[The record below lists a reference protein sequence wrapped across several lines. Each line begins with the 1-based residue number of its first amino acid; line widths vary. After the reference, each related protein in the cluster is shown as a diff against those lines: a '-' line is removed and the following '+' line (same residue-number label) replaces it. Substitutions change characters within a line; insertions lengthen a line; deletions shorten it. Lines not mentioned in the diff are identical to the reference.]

1 MSENNNNN
9 SYNREE
15 DGREHNKNDQQR
27 SPENNGGSY
36 YYSYG
41 PFQSINS
48 DGQEDSS
55 NEVRDVEITAPEPIK
70 PVPTML
76 ERNSSGFTRSSSNT
90 NANAEMNGQ
99 SGNGDGGSRNW
110 KYNGKPKS
118 NFKTGVT
125 SFFAGMLVIS
135 LLMFTADRM
144 NLFTP
149 DAALSN
155 ATNNQTSDNS
165 SSDSNNGSSNT
176 GNNSGV
182 TTSLPLGSTDI
193 SSVVSKAS
201 PAVVKIETLSK
212 SGSSS
217 SRQTNPYYNDPLYQ
231 YFFGGNSGSSNNNNN
246 NSNNGGSS
254 SSEQLVPLGIG
265 SGFIFE
271 KDGYILTNEHV
282 ISGADVIQVTLE
294 NNNKPYEAKLLG
306 SSKDLDLAVLKIE
319 GDDFP
324 VAALGNSDNT
334 KVGDWLVAIG
344 NPEGFEHTVTAGV
357 LSAKDR
363 TITINDE
370 STGQPNEYN
379 NLLQTDASINPGNSG
394 GPLLNLNGEVIGMNV
409 AVSADAQGIGFAIPS
424 SVIQEVVE
432 KLKNNEEIPKEPV
445 PFIGASLMNLTPEV
459 AKQMG
464 TELTEGSVVT
474 NLIYQSPAYTA
485 DLRPYD
491 IITGINGKKY
501 ATSQDLINQIQTQKV
516 GDQITLNV
524 NRNGNDIEIKV
535 TIGNKNEFETEEN
548 SQSVQP

>member
-1 MSENNNNN
+1 MSENNNNRF
-9 SYNREE
+9 NREE
-15 DGREHNKNDQQR
+15 DEREYNRNGEQR
-27 SPENNGGSY
+27 SSENSGESY

-48 DGQEDSS
+48 DGKEEGSS
-55 NEVRDVEITAPEPIK
+55 ELNEVEVTAPEPIK

-76 ERNSSGFTRSSSNT
+76 ERNSSGFTRSSNT
-90 NANAEMNGQ
+90 SANTGTGQ
-99 SGNGDGGSRNW
+99 SGSTGNGGNHNW
-110 KYNGKPKS
+110 KYNHKPKS

-125 SFFAGMLVIS
+125 SFFAGMIVVS

-149 DAALSN
+149 DTALSN
-155 ATNNQTSDNS
+155 NETTQSGASDDS
-165 SSDSNNGSSNT
+165 SGSTNT
-176 GNNSGV
+176 GNSGV
-182 TTSLPLGSTDI
+182 TTSLPVGSTDI
-193 SSVVSKAS
+193 SSVVSKVS

-212 SGSSS
+212 SSSNS
-217 SRQTNPYYNDPLYQ
+217 SRQNNSYYNDPLYQ
-231 YFFGGNSGSSNNNNN
+231 YFFGGNGTNGRSNNNN
-246 NSNNGGSS
+246 NSNNGSS
-254 SSEQLVPLGIG
+254 EEQLVPLGIG

-271 KDGYILTNEHV
+271 KEGYILTNEHV

-294 NNNKPYEAKLLG
+294 DNTKPYEATLLG

-319 GDDFP
+319 GENDFP

-370 STGQPNEYN
+370 DTGEANEYN

-424 SVIQEVVE
+424 SVIQEVVD
-432 KLKNNEEIPKEPV
+432 KLKNNEEIPKEPE

-491 IITGINGKKY
+491 IITGINGTKY
-501 ATSQDLINQIQTQKV
+501 ATAQDLIDQIQTKKV
-516 GDQITLNV
+516 GDVITLNV
-524 NRNGNDIEIKV
+524 NRDGKEIEVKV
-535 TIGNKNEFETEEN
+535 TIGNKNDYNTETS

>member
-1 MSENNNNN
+1 MSENNNNR
-9 SYNREE
+9 YNREE
-15 DGREHNKNDQQR
+15 DEREYSRSGDQR
-27 SPENNGGSY
+27 SPENNGESY

-48 DGQEDSS
+48 DGKEHSS
-55 NEVRDVEITAPEPIK
+55 NNVDEVEVTPPDPIK

-76 ERNSSGFTRSSSNT
+76 ERNSSGYARSTHSSTNT
-90 NANAEMNGQ
+90 GTGQ
-99 SGNGDGGSRNW
+99 SENNGNGGNRNW
-110 KYNGKPKS
+110 NYNQKPKKS
-118 NFKTGVT
+118 NFKTGVV
-125 SFFAGMLVIS
+125 SFFAGMIVVS

-149 DAALSN
+149 DTALSGN
-155 ATNNQTSDNS
+155 ETTQSGASND
-165 SSDSNNGSSNT
+165 NNGSTNT
-176 GNNSGV
+176 GNSGV
-182 TTSLPLGSTDI
+182 TTSLPVGSTDI
-193 SSVVSKAS
+193 SSVVSKVS

-212 SGSSS
+212 SSSNS
-217 SRQTNPYYNDPLYQ
+217 SRQNNSYYNDPLYQ
-231 YFFGGNSGSSNNNNN
+231 YFFGGNGTNGRNN
-246 NSNNGGSS
+246 NSNNG
-254 SSEQLVPLGIG
+254 SSEDQLVPLGIG

-271 KDGYILTNEHV
+271 KEGYILTNEHV

-294 NNNKPYEAKLLG
+294 DNTKPYEATLLG

-319 GDDFP
+319 GNNDFP
-324 VAALGNSDNT
+324 VATLGNSDST
-334 KVGDWLVAIG
+334 KVGEWLVAIG

-370 STGQPNEYN
+370 STGQPNEYK

-394 GPLLNLNGEVIGMNV
+394 GPLLNLKGEVIGMNV

-424 SVIQEVVE
+424 SVIQEVVD
-432 KLKNNEEIPKEPV
+432 KLKNNEEIPKEPE

-464 TELTEGSVVT
+464 TDLTEGSVVT
-474 NLIYQSPAYTA
+474 NLIYQSPAYSA

-491 IITGINGKKY
+491 IITGISGKKY
-501 ATSQDLINQIQTQKV
+501 ATAQDLIEQIQAKNV
-516 GDQITLNV
+516 GDVITLNV
-524 NRNGNDIEIKV
+524 NRDGKDIEIKV
-535 TIGNKNEFETEEN
+535 TIGNKNDYNTESS

>member
-1 MSENNNNN
+1 MSENNNNRY
-9 SYNREE
+9 SREE
-15 DGREHNKNDQQR
+15 NEREYNKNGEQR
-27 SPENNGGSY
+27 STENSGESY

-48 DGQEDSS
+48 DGREDRS
-55 NEVRDVEITAPEPIK
+55 NEVNEVEVTPPDPVKPI
-70 PVPTML
+70 PTML
-76 ERNSSGFTRSSSNT
+76 ERNSNGFTRSSASSSG
-90 NANAEMNGQ
+90 NAENGQ
-99 SGNGDGGSRNW
+99 NGANGGSGNRNW
-110 KYNGKPKS
+110 NYNHNNKPKS
-118 NFKTGVT
+118 NFKTGAV
-125 SFFAGMLVIS
+125 SFIAGMVVIS

-149 DAALSN
+149 DAALSTS
-155 ATNNQTSDNS
+155 ATAQTSDS
-165 SSDSNNGSSNT
+165 GSTNT
-176 GNNSGV
+176 GNSGV
-182 TTSLPLGSTDI
+182 TTSLAVGSTDI
-193 SSVVSKAS
+193 SSVVSKVS

-212 SGSSS
+212 SSSS
-217 SRQTNPYYNDPLYQ
+217 NSSRNNSYYNDPLYQ
-231 YFFGGNSGSSNNNNN
+231 YFFGGNGYNGSNNNNNN
-246 NSNNGGSS
+246 NSNNG
-254 SSEQLVPLGIG
+254 SSEDQLVPLGIG

-294 NNNKPYEAKLLG
+294 DNTKPYEATLLG

-319 GDDFP
+319 GDTDFP
-324 VAALGNSDNT
+324 VATLGDSDST

-363 TITINDE
+363 TISITDE
-370 STGQPNEYN
+370 DTGEANEYN

-424 SVIQEVVE
+424 SVIKEVVD

-445 PFIGASLMNLTPEV
+445 PFIGASLMNLTSEV

-464 TELTEGSVVT
+464 TDLTEGSVVT

-491 IITGINGKKY
+491 IITGIDGTKY
-501 ATSQDLINQIQTQKV
+501 ATAQDLIEAIQSKNV
-516 GDQITLNV
+516 GDKITLNV
-524 NRNGNDIEIKV
+524 NRDGKDIDIQV
-535 TIGNKNEFETEEN
+535 TIGNKNDFETE
-548 SQSVQP
+548 SSSTQSTQP

>member
-1 MSENNNNN
+1 MSENNNNR
-9 SYNREE
+9 YNREE
-15 DGREHNKNDQQR
+15 DEREYSRSDEQR
-27 SPENNGGSY
+27 SPENTGESY

-48 DGQEDSS
+48 DGKEHSS
-55 NEVRDVEITAPEPIK
+55 NNVDEVEVTPPDPIK

-76 ERNSSGFTRSSSNT
+76 ERNSSGFARSGHANT
-90 NANAEMNGQ
+90 GTGQ
-99 SGNGDGGSRNW
+99 SENNGNGGNRNW
-110 KYNGKPKS
+110 NYNQKPKKS

-125 SFFAGMLVIS
+125 SFFAGMIVVS

-149 DAALSN
+149 DTALSN
-155 ATNNQTSDNS
+155 NGTTQNGASD
-165 SSDSNNGSSNT
+165 DNNGSTNT
-176 GNNSGV
+176 GNSGV
-182 TTSLPLGSTDI
+182 TTSLPVGSTDI
-193 SSVVSKAS
+193 SSVVSKVS

-212 SGSSS
+212 SSSNS
-217 SRQTNPYYNDPLYQ
+217 SRQNNSYYNDPLYQ
-231 YFFGGNSGSSNNNNN
+231 YFFGGNGNNGSSNN
-246 NSNNGGSS
+246 NSNNG
-254 SSEQLVPLGIG
+254 SSEDQLVPLGIG

-271 KDGYILTNEHV
+271 KEGYILTNEHV

-294 NNNKPYEAKLLG
+294 DNTKPYEATLLG

-319 GDDFP
+319 GDNDFP
-324 VAALGNSDNT
+324 VATLGDSDSI
-334 KVGDWLVAIG
+334 KVGEWLVAIG

-370 STGQPNEYN
+370 DTGQPNEYK

-394 GPLLNLNGEVIGMNV
+394 GPLLNLKGEVIGMNV

-424 SVIQEVVE
+424 SVIQEVVD
-432 KLKNNEEIPKEPV
+432 KLKNNEEIPKEPE

-491 IITGINGKKY
+491 IITGISGTKY
-501 ATSQDLINQIQTQKV
+501 ATAQDLIEQIQSKNV
-516 GDQITLNV
+516 GDVITLNV
-524 NRNGNDIEIKV
+524 NRDGKDIEIKV
-535 TIGNKNEFETEEN
+535 TIGNKNDYNTESS

>member
-1 MSENNNNN
+1 MSENNNNR
-9 SYNREE
+9 YNREE
-15 DGREHNKNDQQR
+15 DEREYNKSGEQR
-27 SPENNGGSY
+27 SSENSGESY

-48 DGQEDSS
+48 DGREEIS
-55 NEVRDVEITAPEPIK
+55 NEMNDVEVTPPEPIK

-76 ERNSSGFTRSSSNT
+76 ERNSSSFTR
-90 NANAEMNGQ
+90 ANNPMSGNSGMGQ
-99 SGNGDGGSRNW
+99 SGGNGDSGNRNW
-110 KYNGKPKS
+110 KYNHKPKS

-125 SFFAGMLVIS
+125 SFIAGMVVIS
-135 LLMFTADRM
+135 LLMFSADRM

-149 DAALSN
+149 DASLSN
-155 ATNNQTSDNS
+155 NETTQNSTSD
-165 SSDSNNGSSNT
+165 DSRGSTNT
-176 GNNSGV
+176 GNSGV
-182 TTSLPLGSTDI
+182 TTSLPVGSTDI
-193 SSVVSKAS
+193 SSVVSKVS

-212 SGSSS
+212 SSSSS
-217 SRQTNPYYNDPLYQ
+217 SRQNNSYYNDPLYQ
-231 YFFGGNSGSSNNNNN
+231 YFFGGNGTNGSSNNNN
-246 NSNNGGSS
+246 NSNNG
-254 SSEQLVPLGIG
+254 SSEDRLVPLGIG

-271 KDGYILTNEHV
+271 KEGYILTNEHV

-294 NNNKPYEAKLLG
+294 DNTKPYEATLLG

-319 GDDFP
+319 GDNDFP
-324 VAALGNSDNT
+324 VATLGDSDST
-334 KVGDWLVAIG
+334 KVGEWLVAIG

-363 TITINDE
+363 TITINDKD
-370 STGQPNEYN
+370 TGEANEYN
-379 NLLQTDASINPGNSG
+379 KLLQTDASINPGNSG

-424 SVIQEVVE
+424 SVIKEVVD
-432 KLKNNEEIPKEPV
+432 KLKNNEEIPKEPE

-464 TELTEGSVVT
+464 TDLTEGSVVT

-491 IITGINGKKY
+491 IITGIDGTKY
-501 ATSQDLINQIQTQKV
+501 ATAQDLIEQIQTKNV
-516 GDQITLNV
+516 GDVITLNV
-524 NRNGNDIEIKV
+524 NRDGKDIEIKV
-535 TIGNKNEFETEEN
+535 TIGNKNDYDTESS

>member
-1 MSENNNNN
+1 MSENNNNR
-9 SYNREE
+9 YNREE
-15 DGREHNKNDQQR
+15 DEREYSRSGDQR
-27 SPENNGGSY
+27 SPENNGESY

-48 DGQEDSS
+48 DGKEQSS
-55 NEVRDVEITAPEPIK
+55 NNVDEVEVTPPDPIK

-76 ERNSSGFTRSSSNT
+76 ERNSSGYARSTHSSTNT
-90 NANAEMNGQ
+90 GTGQ
-99 SGNGDGGSRNW
+99 SENNGNGGNRNW
-110 KYNGKPKS
+110 NYNQKPKKS
-118 NFKTGVT
+118 NFKTGVV
-125 SFFAGMLVIS
+125 SFFAGMIVVS

-149 DAALSN
+149 DTALSGN
-155 ATNNQTSDNS
+155 ETTQSGG
-165 SSDSNNGSSNT
+165 SSDNNGSTNT
-176 GNNSGV
+176 GNSGV
-182 TTSLPLGSTDI
+182 TTSLPVGSTDI
-193 SSVVSKAS
+193 SGVVSKVS

-212 SGSSS
+212 SNSNS
-217 SRQTNPYYNDPLYQ
+217 SRQNNSYYNDPLYQ
-231 YFFGGNSGSSNNNNN
+231 YFFGGNGTNGSSN
-246 NSNNGGSS
+246 NSNNG
-254 SSEQLVPLGIG
+254 SSEDQLVPIGIG

-271 KDGYILTNEHV
+271 KEGYILTNEHV

-294 NNNKPYEAKLLG
+294 DNTKPYEATLLG

-319 GDDFP
+319 GNNDFP
-324 VAALGNSDNT
+324 VATLGDSDNI
-334 KVGDWLVAIG
+334 KVGEWLVAIG

-370 STGQPNEYN
+370 STGKPNEYK

-394 GPLLNLNGEVIGMNV
+394 GPLLNLKGEVIGMNV

-424 SVIQEVVE
+424 SVIQEVVD
-432 KLKNNEEIPKEPV
+432 KLKNNEEIPKEPE

-474 NLIYQSPAYTA
+474 NLIYQSPAYSA

-491 IITGINGKKY
+491 IITGISGKKY
-501 ATSQDLINQIQTQKV
+501 ATAQDLIEQIQSKNV
-516 GDQITLNV
+516 GDVITLNV
-524 NRNGNDIEIKV
+524 NRDGKDIEIKV
-535 TIGNKNEFETEEN
+535 TIGNKNDYNTESS

>member
-1 MSENNNNN
+1 MSENNNNRF
-9 SYNREE
+9 NREE
-15 DGREHNKNDQQR
+15 DEREYNRNGEQR
-27 SPENNGGSY
+27 SSENSGESY

-48 DGQEDSS
+48 DGKEEGS
-55 NEVRDVEITAPEPIK
+55 NELNEVEVTTPEPIK

-76 ERNSSGFTRSSSNT
+76 ERNSNGFTRSSNT
-90 NANAEMNGQ
+90 SANAGTGQ
-99 SGNGDGGSRNW
+99 SGSAGNGGNHNW
-110 KYNGKPKS
+110 KYNHKPKS

-125 SFFAGMLVIS
+125 SFFAGMIVVS

-149 DAALSN
+149 DTALSN
-155 ATNNQTSDNS
+155 NETTQAGASDDS
-165 SSDSNNGSSNT
+165 SGSTNT
-176 GNNSGV
+176 GNSGV
-182 TTSLPLGSTDI
+182 TTSLPVGSTDI
-193 SSVVSKAS
+193 SSVVSKVS

-212 SGSSS
+212 SSSNS
-217 SRQTNPYYNDPLYQ
+217 SRQNNSYYNDPLYQ
-231 YFFGGNSGSSNNNNN
+231 YFFGGNGTNGRSNNNN
-246 NSNNGGSS
+246 NSNNGSS
-254 SSEQLVPLGIG
+254 EEQLVPLGIG

-271 KDGYILTNEHV
+271 KEGYILTNEHV

-294 NNNKPYEAKLLG
+294 DNTKPYEATLLG

-319 GDDFP
+319 GDNDFP

-370 STGQPNEYN
+370 DTGEANEYN

-424 SVIQEVVE
+424 SVIQEVVD
-432 KLKNNEEIPKEPV
+432 KLKNNEEIPKEPE

-491 IITGINGKKY
+491 IITGINGTKY
-501 ATSQDLINQIQTQKV
+501 ATAQDLIDQIQAKKV
-516 GDQITLNV
+516 GDVITLNV
-524 NRNGNDIEIKV
+524 NRDGKDIEVKV
-535 TIGNKNEFETEEN
+535 TIGNKNDYNTETN